1 MATIT
6 AADGTTIAFDDHPG
20 GDETPV
26 ILVHGITE
34 TAATWKPLIERLT
47 ARRRVIVMDLRGHG
61 RSGTAERYDLGE
73 MAGDVVALASNLNI
87 IRPHLVGHSLGGAVV
102 SAVGAVLPVS
112 SIINIDQSLQLD
124 GFKAQL
130 HEFEEQL
137 RDPAAFPLAIQGLF
151 EVMAGE
157 KIDPDEM
164 ARINAQRRPDQN
176 VVLGAWDLILTSS
189 VEEITA
195 VVATALAGYRGKHV
209 DYLTLFGIDP
219 GPGYAEWIASYIPG
233 AVTEVWPGHGHYPH
247 LVEQDRFVARAEK
260 FWA

>member
-1 MATIT
+1 
-6 AADGTTIAFDDHPG
+6 
-20 GDETPV
+20 
-26 ILVHGITE
+26 
-34 TAATWKPLIERLT
+34 
-47 ARRRVIVMDLRGHG
+47 
-61 RSGTAERYDLGE
+61 

-130 HEFEEQL
+130 QEFEEQL

-157 KIDPDEM
+157 KINPDEM

-176 VVLGAWDLILTSS
+176 VVLGVWDLILTSS
-189 VEEITA
+189 VEEIAA
-195 VVATALAGYRGKHV
+195 VVATALAGYRGHHV
-209 DYLTLFGIDP
+209 NYLSLFGIDP
-219 GPGYAEWIASYIPG
+219 GDGYADWIGSYIQG
-233 AVTEVWPGHGHYPH
+233 AVTEVWPDHGHYPH
-247 LVEQDRFVARAEK
+247 LVEPARFLERAEK
-260 FWA
+260 LWS